1 MTPRWAQDGTK
12 TVKEAMLNQVG
23 FRKASERESIEK
35 TKENEGFFVCRSV
48 AFGRPRRPEDAPR
61 RPQDAPRRSQ
71 DAPRWLQDAPRCAQD
86 GTRTVKEAMLSQVG
100 VRKASDRESVEEPT
114 EKQCF
119 LVWCSVAFG
128 RPRRPED
135 TPRRPQDAPRRS
147 QDAPRGGQDSPKWS
161 QDAPKTAPGR

>member
-1 MTPRWAQDGTK
+1 M
-12 TVKEAMLNQVG
+12 
-23 FRKASERESIEK
+23 ASGRLRNPKSIEK
-35 TKENEGFFVCRSV
+35 TKDKYGFLVCCSV

-71 DAPRWLQDAPRCAQD
+71 DAPRWPQDAPRCAQD

-119 LVWCSVAFG
+119 LVWCSVASG
-128 RPRRPED
+128 RPRRPGD
-135 TPRRPQDAPRRS
+135 TPRRHKTPQDVAKTS
-147 QDAPRGGQDSPKWS
+147 QDGPKMRPTRHQDGEGGHVEPRWLQEGCGTRKY
-161 QDAPKTAPGR
+161 